1 MTSANKTVQ
10 NAMAARNATVDPRVK
25 KAYDDYSKAKA
36 KFDKWWNPSRRL
48 SEGDN
53 PTVRR
58 HHETEREFGRVFR
71 EVYGKLV
78 PSGWG
83 GMTLEQMVS
92 KVSNSETASNAAD
105 KNKNAILSGMK
116 NFRDRAW
123 QLLDYLEDIHDDVE
137 RSGDAALKAKIK
149 PMWDLGSAIDRALN
163 LMR

>member
-1 MTSANKTVQ
+1 MTSANRTVQ

-53 PTVRR
+53 STVRQYQ
-58 HHETEREFGRVFR
+58 ETEREFGRVFR

-92 KVSNSETASNAAD
+92 KVANSKTVANANMD
-105 KNKNAILSGMK
+105 KKAILAGMK

-137 RSGDAALKAKIK
+137 RSGDATLKAKVK
-149 PMWDLGSAIDRALN
+149 PMWDLGNAIDRALN